1 MSAQKALDNVLPR
14 LKEPGRVSLRTI
26 EIRWGTLFI
35 TPWII
40 GFLLFTAGPMLVS
53 FYLSFTDFSLLSNTD
68 PVWLGTQNYTN
79 ILGLEFKPL
88 AKSDQNAGEVLDQ
101 GYAE

>member
-1 MSAQKALDNVLPR
+1 MSALKALDTASPR
-14 LKEPGRVSLRTI
+14 SKEQGRLSLRAI

-53 FYLSFTDFSLLSNTD
+53 LYLSFTDFSLLSNND
-68 PVWLGTQNYTN
+68 PTWLGTQNYSN
-79 ILGLEFKPL
+79 ILGLELKPL
-88 AKSDQNAGEVLDQ
+88 AQSNQNSAEVLDQ
-101 GYAE
+101 G